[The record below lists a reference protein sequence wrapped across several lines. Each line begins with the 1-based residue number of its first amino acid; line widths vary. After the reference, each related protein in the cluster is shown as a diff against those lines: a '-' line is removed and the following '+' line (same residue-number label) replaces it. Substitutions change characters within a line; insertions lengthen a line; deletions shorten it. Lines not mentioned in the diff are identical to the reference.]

1 MSRFAERV
9 DGVPPYEFY
18 DVVKV
23 DDTLWLAGDALYRK
37 DENEFS
43 EVLSGDRISALELDP
58 DGRTL
63 WYAAS
68 NKIGYLNVE
77 TGEGGDV
84 PIETDFIWSIVYRLG
99 KLWYFGSRGFGWI
112 DTEELEQGDYWEE
125 TFSPRPQVMS
135 GGPQQNRI
143 FVSSEKGLWEITA
156 SGRHLKVSSDHF
168 GGLFVSWMEP
178 DADGYWL
185 GTADH
190 LYRWSGIA
198 GDLPVRVESDFFDYF
213 SGGTNNSCEF
223 EDSIAVVDY
232 PYGVVVIDRVS
243 GMLSSYVP
251 ADQHLGIGDV
261 YKVEKVSND
270 EFYMLGVTG
279 LARVE
284 VPSETRYLSAKRA
297 FGEEDFRRAV
307 ATEDG
312 AILFLDTDW
321 LRLTPEGYT
330 AGTLDYS
337 VNWVGTDP
345 SGNPISGFAYIYQD
359 FKDGAWTSR
368 ELPVPVSDLKWG
380 AKRAYAVGPDGVYM
394 AEDGME
400 FRQIYPDTRRLRLV
414 GEYGAALYL
423 LRGERELIKL
433 EEKRQSWAATPI
445 DLDMDMDVHAFGV
458 GESGVWLATGEIL
471 YRVVGNEVIE
481 YPCAAGWQV
490 NAISTFRN
498 QTDFLYYNPAG
509 HQVAIGLFDGKDLR
523 MLSIPYLHRLGE
535 PLSLVSNLSRIGV
548 VGGEGVGWYA
558 RDELEEAAVPEVE
571 FDLLL
576 ENRRIEDRTIP
587 SGMHFIDLQV
597 GFSDPSIPSQ
607 VEYRINDGRWRS
619 VNLNDPSLTFAGHG
633 SFMVELRAIH
643 PNGNVSKP
651 QVVQFGIAPPW
662 YFNPLYQGLMLI
674 LALLLVWGLFY
685 LRSAQLKKTNLWLQS
700 EVKKQTRELEAATA
714 ARTNFL
720 AGLSHDIRNPLN
732 GVLMIAE
739 TLSRNPPKDGSDSRL
754 RDLTEFG
761 LIVDRMLG
769 EILDFSAIDERNI
782 PTSSIP
788 VSLPDIIETSIKQ
801 NQFGIRKEMVT
812 LQTNISPELKEV
824 VVKTDRN
831 WMIKILSNLII
842 NALEYSESDR
852 IEVGAICHKL
862 TPAEAELEIYVADW
876 GKGIDPSEREFV
888 FERFYR
894 GESGIESGKHGT
906 GLGLSI
912 CQEIAHAMGA
922 HLRLE
927 GNDPSGCRFIL
938 KGKFERVESGREL
951 DKEVVLGA
959 LNGKRVL
966 IVDDLAYN
974 RRSVVD
980 FFTTLGCSC
989 DEAENGRE
997 ALGMLQENT
1006 YYMALLDWDL
1016 PGLTGPEIARRH
1028 RKEDPDDPVIMI
1040 SVTAYTD
1047 AEKRQESV
1055 EAGMNGYI
1063 SKPLTASRLAHCLA
1077 NIADVEVSHDVE
1089 DSADVVDSDE
1099 LMDEIYKHVEDCLL
1113 YGERYEWEN
1122 LRRCAHRLTT
1132 LALIRNNKP
1141 MQQVCRDIQVAASD
1155 SNMEDAHVSL
1165 SELRK
1170 WRRP

>member
-548 VGGEGVGWYA
+548 VGGEEDGVVHEGTN
-558 RDELEEAAVPEVE
+558 EALYTTVGDVTKAVEA
-571 FDLLL
+571 LGLG
-576 ENRRIEDRTIP
+576 EN
-587 SGMHFIDLQV
+587 
-597 GFSDPSIPSQ
+597 
-607 VEYRINDGRWRS
+607 GRYIAA
-619 VNLNDPSLTFAGHG
+619 LTFGNVHGVYKPGGVKLRPELLGEIQAGIAEKFGTGEKPLDLVFHG
-633 SFMVELRAIH
+633 GSGSTDAEIAEAVSNGVVKMNIDTDTQYAFTRAIAGYMFA
-643 PNGNVSKP
+643 NYDEVLKVDGEVGNKKKYDP
-651 QVVQFGIAPPW
+651 RA
-662 YFNPLYQGLMLI
+662 
-674 LALLLVWGLFY
+674 WG
-685 LRSAQLKKTNLWLQS
+685 K
-700 EVKKQTRELEAATA
+700 
-714 ARTNFL
+714 
-720 AGLSHDIRNPLN
+720 
-732 GVLMIAE
+732 IAE
-739 TLSRNPPKDGSDSRL
+739 T
-754 RDLTEFG
+754 
-761 LIVDRMLG
+761 
-769 EILDFSAIDERNI
+769 
-782 PTSSIP
+782 
-788 VSLPDIIETSIKQ
+788 
-801 NQFGIRKEMVT
+801 
-812 LQTNISPELKEV
+812 
-824 VVKTDRN
+824 
-831 WMIKILSNLII
+831 
-842 NALEYSESDR
+842 
-852 IEVGAICHKL
+852 
-862 TPAEAELEIYVADW
+862 
-876 GKGIDPSEREFV
+876 
-888 FERFYR
+888 
-894 GESGIESGKHGT
+894 
-906 GLGLSI
+906 
-912 CQEIAHAMGA
+912 AMA
-922 HLRLE
+922 ARV
-927 GNDPSGCRFIL
+927 
-938 KGKFERVESGREL
+938 VEST
-951 DKEVVLGA
+951 KQLGSF
-959 LNGKRVL
+959 G
-966 IVDDLAYN
+966 
-974 RRSVVD
+974 
-980 FFTTLGCSC
+980 
-989 DEAENGRE
+989 
-997 ALGMLQENT
+997 
-1006 YYMALLDWDL
+1006 
-1016 PGLTGPEIARRH
+1016 H
-1028 RKEDPDDPVIMI
+1028 
-1040 SVTAYTD
+1040 
-1047 AEKRQESV
+1047 
-1055 EAGMNGYI
+1055 
-1063 SKPLTASRLAHCLA
+1063 SKS
-1077 NIADVEVSHDVE
+1077 
-1089 DSADVVDSDE
+1089 
-1099 LMDEIYKHVEDCLL
+1099 
-1113 YGERYEWEN
+1113 
-1122 LRRCAHRLTT
+1122 
-1132 LALIRNNKP
+1132 
-1141 MQQVCRDIQVAASD
+1141 
-1155 SNMEDAHVSL
+1155 
-1165 SELRK
+1165 
-1170 WRRP
+1170 